1 MTCVPGL
8 KNLHSTE
15 YFGFQKSTRYD
26 ACWQTILIARRF
38 QLFYTPAA
46 AAAANVQKMTN
57 KRYATSIHGQNLS
70 KTYKSVKINPG
81 STLFPIQKILTS
93 SGTSAEKVMGATGFD
108 CPAIFWARSAQL
120 FGS

>member
-1 MTCVPGL
+1 MIVYMIMIVFNFSSGTVTCVPGL

-38 QLFYTPAA
+38 QLFYTPAT
-46 AAAANVQKMTN
+46 ANVQKMTN
-57 KRYATSIHGQNLS
+57 KRFATSIHGQNLS
-70 KTYKSVKINPG
+70 N
-81 STLFPIQKILTS
+81 LT

>member
-1 MTCVPGL
+1 MSDPPPLPGL
-8 KNLHSTE
+8 KNSHSTE

-70 KTYKSVKINPG
+70 KPYKSVEINPG
-81 STLFPIQKILTS
+81 STLFLASQDAL
-93 SGTSAEKVMGATGFD
+93 EVMRVTQNREA
-108 CPAIFWARSAQL
+108 CPHQN
-120 FGS
+120 G